1 MIPIRENTGINNSSK
16 GLIKMHDPLT
26 LYKLIVLYMLER
38 VDFPLTKAQISDFIL
53 EKEYTGFLTLQQVIG
68 ELDDA
73 GLITAQT
80 IRNRTHLSITGEV
93 KETLNF
99 FENQIGDS
107 IKSDIDDFFKK
118 NEIDLR
124 NEVSILADYYK
135 STTGEYEAH
144 LTAKEKGINLV
155 DITISVPSEEVAI
168 SICDNW
174 QRKNQ
179 DIYQY
184 LISQL
189 F

>member
-1 MIPIRENTGINNSSK
+1 
-16 GLIKMHDPLT
+16 MHDPFM
-26 LYKLIVLYMLER
+26 LYKLIVLYMLKR

-53 EKEYTGFLTLQQVIG
+53 GKEYTNFLTLQQVIG
-68 ELDDA
+68 ELTEA
-73 GLITAQT
+73 GLITAQS
-80 IRNRTHLSITGEV
+80 IRNRTHLSITKEGQ
-93 KETLNF
+93 ETLKF

-107 IKSDIDDFFKK
+107 IKADIDDFFRE

-124 NEVSILADYYK
+124 NEVSILSDYYK
-135 STTGEYEAH
+135 STSGEYEAH
-144 LTAKEKGINLV
+144 LTAKEKGVNLV
-155 DITISVPSEEVAI
+155 DITISVPSEETAS

-184 LISQL
+184 LIAQL

>member
-1 MIPIRENTGINNSSK
+1 
-16 GLIKMHDPLT
+16 MHDPLT
-26 LYKLIVLYMLER
+26 LYKLIVLYMLSR
-38 VDFPLTKAQISDFIL
+38 VDFPLTKAQIGDFIL
-53 EKEYTGFLTLQQVIG
+53 EKEYTNFLTLQQAIG
-68 ELDDA
+68 ELLDA
-73 GLITAQT
+73 GLATAQS
-80 IRNRTHLSITGEV
+80 IRNRTHLSITKEGT
-93 KETLNF
+93 ETLNF
-99 FENQIGDS
+99 FRNQINES
-107 IKSDIDDFFKK
+107 IKTDIDDFFKEH
-118 NEIDLR
+118 EIELR

-144 LTAKEKGINLV
+144 LVAKDKNIDLV
-155 DITISVPSEEVAI
+155 DITISVPLEETAV